1 MNFKKKRRDSRCD
14 ENGVSTV
21 RGWWSRVPY
30 SSEINRDRDKR
41 ETRQGE
47 GIAGSV
53 YACAFSFRGGDGDR
67 AAWALSALLLK
78 TLLSPR
84 EIAVKGAIQP
94 TRDLTPIK
102 KELRPSSLSMRIA
115 QSPSPL

>member
-1 MNFKKKRRDSRCD
+1 MNFKKKRRDSRCG

-21 RGWWSRVPY
+21 RGGV
-30 SSEINRDRDKR
+30 ECLTVVKLAGTG
-41 ETRQGE
+41 TRQGQGH
-47 GIAGSV
+47 GIEGSV
-53 YACAFSFRGGDGDR
+53 YVCAFSFRGGDGDR

-102 KELRPSSLSMRIA
+102 KELRPSSLSMRMA
-115 QSPSPL
+115 QSPRPR

>member
-1 MNFKKKRRDSRCD
+1 M
-14 ENGVSTV
+14 
-21 RGWWSRVPY
+21 PY
-30 SSEINRDRDKR
+30 SSEISRDRDKTR
-41 ETRQGE
+41 TGTGTRQGQGQGH
-47 GIAGSV
+47 GIEGSV
-53 YACAFSFRGGDGDR
+53 YVCAFSFRGGDGDR